1 MDRDVLDVI
10 EREIDQEVRARFP
23 GTAVRQAVLLQYGD
37 DPEIEPGDLW
47 VRVLLD
53 EPDGPD
59 DDWESALTAFEQANK
74 TAIEQF
80 RGYLAAKLREI
91 SLVEYTF
98 SNDPATWDG
107 EGPRGGMPV
116 AQRLSDISEWEH
128 GETTFVLAALGPAGL
143 ETVDTLIMAGIAAT
157 RAEAIRWAVDR
168 IRERPAYQRLQIP
181 AMREAEMDRDVLDTI
196 EREIDQEVR
205 ARFPGTAVRQA
216 VLLQYGDDPEIGPGD
231 LWVRVLL
238 DADGPEDYEETLTA
252 FDQANKTARE
262 QFTGY
267 LAEKLRE
274 ISLVEYTFSNN
285 PVTRDGH
292 GPRASNPVGE
302 RLPDIQEREHGEA
315 TPLVAR
321 LGPAGLETLDT
332 LIMAGTAATRA
343 EAIRWAL
350 DRIRERPAYQ
360 RLRALRGDADTLR
373 NEF

>member
-10 EREIDQEVRARFP
+10 EREIDQQVRARFP
-23 GTAVRQAVLLQYGD
+23 GTAVRRAVLLQYGD

-59 DDWESALTAFEQANK
+59 EDWGPALTAFEQANE
-74 TAIEQF
+74 TAIGQF
-80 RGYLAAKLREI
+80 RGYLAVKLREI
-91 SLVEYTF
+91 ALVEFTF
-98 SNDPATWDG
+98 SNTVTWDG

-128 GETTFVLAALGPAGL
+128 GEATFVLVALGPAGL

-168 IRERPAYQRLQIP
+168 VREGPAYQRLSEL
-181 AMREAEMDRDVLDTI
+181 RGDAEVMDRDVLDAI
-196 EREIDQEVR
+196 ERDINEEARV
-205 ARFPGTAVRQA
+205 RFPGTAVRQA

-231 LWVRVLL
+231 LWVRVLF
-238 DADGPEDYEETLTA
+238 DADRPEDYEPTLRA
-252 FDQANKTARE
+252 FEHANKTAYE
-262 QFTGY
+262 QLPSY
-267 LAEKLRE
+267 LAEKLPE
-274 ISLVEYTFSNN
+274 IRLVEYTFSNN

-292 GPRASNPVGE
+292 GPRGSLIVGQ
-302 RLPDIQEREHGEA
+302 RLPDIKEWEHGET
-315 TPLVAR
+315 TPVLAR

-343 EAIRWAL
+343 EAIR
-350 DRIRERPAYQ
+350 
-360 RLRALRGDADTLR
+360 
-373 NEF
+373 